1 MKHRVVLFF
10 SDTAKPEVDSKP
22 LKRIS
27 QMIRRERLPLTGEHF
42 ERTPCTAVICPD
54 IYQESPDS
62 REIDLKSDDIRY
74 FATFELSDP
83 KKLNALVGL
92 LRSFAE
98 YCGIYSRVWSWE
110 AL

>member
-10 SDTAKPEVDSKP
+10 SDTAKPGEDSMP

-27 QMIRRERLPLTGEHF
+27 KMIHREQLPLTGEHF

-54 IYQESPDS
+54 IYRESPDT
-62 REIDLKSDDIRY
+62 REIDLKSDDVRY
-74 FATFELSDP
+74 IAAFEMSDP
-83 KKLNALVGL
+83 KRLHALVGL
-92 LRSFAE
+92 LRSFAD

-110 AL
+110 VQ